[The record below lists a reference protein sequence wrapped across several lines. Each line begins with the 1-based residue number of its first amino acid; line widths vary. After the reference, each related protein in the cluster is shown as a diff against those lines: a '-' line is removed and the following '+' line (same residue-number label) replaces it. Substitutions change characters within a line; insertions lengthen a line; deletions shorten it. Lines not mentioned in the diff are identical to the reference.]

1 MHSWYVPI
9 SWQNL
14 KESLSWNY
22 GNHIAIIFYL
32 LIEKSPI
39 APLYLKMLPQNNDH
53 GRHPEFCYIFWFE
66 CETNTNS
73 GFCEKL
79 LPIFS
84 NFVSKNFFSVAPG
97 GGNPGLN
104 FTKLNS
110 IINTVFEK
118 TFEKSSKKKTND
130 LNFIRE
136 GAFPCAFC
144 KTENQSALDLHIR
157 TRQSK
162 LKNMGRKKKTLP
174 RWKVKN
180 LV

>member
-1 MHSWYVPI
+1 MYQFRGKTW
-9 SWQNL
+9 
-14 KESLSWNY
+14 KSLSWNY

-32 LIEKSPI
+32 VIEKSPI

-118 TFEKSSKKKTND
+118 TYEKTSKKKTND
-130 LNFIRE
+130 PNFISE

-144 KTENQSALDLHIR
+144 KTENHDR
-157 TRQSK
+157 TW
-162 LKNMGRKKKTLP
+162 LTH
-174 RWKVKN
+174 
-180 LV
+180 